1 METEEPLLKMRGRI
15 VGIGSD
21 IVGGAPSPKLLDTIN
36 GLARR
41 PSFGDVGFPEE
52 SMLDGLDK
60 GGCGL
65 SGTALG
71 GDPNRCMMF
80 SSPISGLGLGWECAS
95 SEGDIASEDRGD
107 FKRGESGA
115 AGLVGA
121 ARGRPPERRLAPEDV
136 V

>member
-1 METEEPLLKMRGRI
+1 M
-15 VGIGSD
+15 GIGSD
-21 IVGGAPSPKLLDTIN
+21 IVGGAPSLKLLDTIN

-52 SMLDGLDK
+52 SMLGGLDK

-65 SGTALG
+65 SAAALG
-71 GDPNRCMMF
+71 GDPKRCMMF
-80 SSPISGLGLGWECAS
+80 SSPISGLGLGWECVS
-95 SEGDIASEDRGD
+95 SEGDVASEDRGD
-107 FKRGESGA
+107 FKRGESDA
-115 AGLVGA
+115 AGQVGA